1 MVQIDKEKSLL
12 FMFQFFKK
20 VNNEGVV
27 FTRMSLNSLIDEN
40 SDVFTPVS
48 MSSLTWLQV
57 GLTTKKES
65 SFS

>member
-40 SDVFTPVS
+40 IDVFTPVS

-57 GLTTKKES
+57 GLATKKES

>member
-40 SDVFTPVS
+40 IDVFTPVS

>member
-20 VNNEGVV
+20 VNNEGEV

>member
-40 SDVFTPVS
+40 SDVFTPVP